1 MKIKKIIA
9 LLVALA
15 SVFALAAC
23 GNTQTGVGGSGEQ
36 VVEVADEE
44 WAAGATAE
52 GGNVTIRYATW
63 RENDRPYYEEIIRR
77 FQEKY
82 PWITVDLKIT
92 SNSSAYYNYLQSDFM
107 DGSAPDVFDVH
118 PTSNNFATY
127 VSEGLL
133 APQTD
138 FNYVDNYLEQ
148 CKRVT
153 TFDDQ
158 VYGYVQNYNFFGF
171 VYNKAIFQKVGVEPP
186 KTPEEL
192 VEVVN
197 KLKEAGYGGI
207 AFEGGGARNAIAQ
220 AAVLGSLGTD
230 GYSELT
236 TGLDNGTITDVTQIQ
251 GMHDALNAVELYRDE
266 NVFYDGFEGS
276 KHEAAVSLFAQQK
289 AAIVYIGTYA
299 IGEKDYYFPG
309 IDVGYFPVPT
319 YANDGTGYV
328 EGGHTSCINV
338 YGENKGAAKLW
349 IEFLA
354 TPEISE
360 YYCSNAKMMSTLQG
374 VTPVFD
380 EAEELMAAVQT
391 PAFVI
396 KSNFSNYEYWS
407 NGLGK
412 VLEAALYSEEGW
424 EANAQKL
431 TEQLVSYDLANK

>member
-1 MKIKKIIA
+1 MKIKRIVA
-9 LLVALA
+9 LLLVFVA
-15 SVFALAAC
+15 VMGLAAC
-23 GNTQTGVGGSGEQ
+23 GSTQNGIGSGEQ
-36 VVEVADEE
+36 VVDVSDEE

-63 RENDRPYYEEIIRR
+63 RENDRAYYEEIIRR

-127 VSEGLL
+127 VEEGLL

-138 FNYVDNYLEQ
+138 FDYVNNYIDQ
-148 CKRVT
+148 CKRIA
-153 TFDDQ
+153 TFNGH

-171 VYNKAIFQKVGVEPP
+171 VYNKEIFAQVGIEIP

-192 VEVVN
+192 VAAVN
-197 KLKEAGYGGI
+197 KLKAAGYGGI
-207 AFEGGGARNAIAQ
+207 AFEGGSARNSVAQ
-220 AAVLGSLGTD
+220 AAMLGSLGTD
-230 GYSELT
+230 GYNELT
-236 TGLDNGTITDVTQIQ
+236 MSIDNGTVTDITQIQ
-251 GMHDALNAVELYRDE
+251 GVKDALNAIELYRKE
-266 NVFYDGFEGS
+266 NVFYDGFEGT
-276 KHEAAVSLFAQQK
+276 KHEASVSLFAQKK
-289 AAIVYIGTYA
+289 AAILYIGTYA
-299 IGEKDYYFPG
+299 IGEKEFYFPG

-319 YANDGTGYV
+319 YANNGVGYV

-349 IEFLA
+349 VEFLA

-360 YYCSNAKMMSTLQG
+360 YYCSNAKMMSTIKG

-380 EAEELMAAVQT
+380 EAEELMAAVDT
-391 PAFVI
+391 PAFEI
-396 KSNFSNYEYWS
+396 KSTFNNYEYWS

-412 VLEAALYSEEGW
+412 ALEAALYSEESW
-424 EANAQKL
+424 VDNAQRL
-431 TEQLVSYDLANK
+431 AEQLKGYDLANK

>member
-1 MKIKKIIA
+1 MKIKRMLAMLLAIIA
-9 LLVALA
+9 VWGM
-15 SVFALAAC
+15 AAC
-23 GNTQTGVGGSGEQ
+23 GNTKTGIGSGEQ
-36 VVEVADEE
+36 IVEVDDAE
-44 WAAGATAE
+44 WAAGATAD
-52 GGNVTIRYATW
+52 GGDVTIRYATW

-77 FQEKY
+77 FEEKY

-92 SNSSAYYNYLQSDFM
+92 SSSSAYYNYLQADFM

-118 PTSNNFATY
+118 PTSNNFTTY

-138 FNYVDNYLEQ
+138 FDYVANYKDE
-148 CKRVT
+148 CKKIT
-153 TFDDQ
+153 SFNDQ

-171 VYNKAIFQKVGVEPP
+171 VYNKTIFQEVGVEIP

-197 KLKEAGYGGI
+197 KLKAAGYGGI
-207 AFEGGGARNAIAQ
+207 AFEGGGARNGIAQ
-220 AAVLGSLGTD
+220 ATMLGSLGTD
-230 GYSELT
+230 GYNELT
-236 TGLDNGTITDVTQIQ
+236 VGLDNGTITDITQIQ
-251 GMHDALNAVELYRDE
+251 GVQDALNAVELYRDA
-266 NVFYDGFEGS
+266 NVFYDGFEGT
-276 KHEAAVSLFAQQK
+276 KHEASVSLFAQKK

-299 IGEKDYYFPG
+299 IGERDYYFPG

-319 YANDGTGYV
+319 YANNGTGYV

-360 YYCSNAKMMSTLQG
+360 YYCSNAKMMSPLKD
-374 VTPVFD
+374 VVPVFD

-391 PAFVI
+391 PAFDI
-396 KSNFSNYEYWS
+396 KSDFKNYEYWS
-407 NGLGK
+407 NSLGK
-412 VLEAALYSEEGW
+412 VLEAALYSDEGW
-424 EANAQKL
+424 VPIAEKMAGELAG
-431 TEQLVSYDLANK
+431 YDLANK